1 MSLIPSFSQVS
12 TWRGL
17 LGLASI
23 FGVVLSPELKEAIAI
38 GAVAIWS
45 IIEVWRDE
53 RKLDAK
59 DEKPLA
65 KPMPNSTRV
74 DIDNKWMG
82 DR

>member
-38 GAVAIWS
+38 SAVTIWS
-45 IIEVWRDE
+45 LIEVWRDE

-59 DEKPLA
+59 DEKPQA
-65 KPMPNSTRV
+65 KPASSVTPA
-74 DIDNKWMG
+74 DIDNKWTG